1 MKKNFW
7 FIMAAAAVFAAC
19 SNGDNFDEI
28 KGGDN
33 TPSVPVE
40 DSEIEVVFGKA
51 TTATVEQAN
60 TRAALAESW
69 NNERIAI
76 WGVDRSDAAQWNSA
90 TSHIF
95 KQTGPVTATVA
106 PGGEVNFENGPY
118 FYPMSSNVNYSFYS
132 CYPVTNNT
140 QVSSR
145 SITCSYSIDGKT
157 DIMWG
162 DAVCPDGEGL
172 DGTVYSGFNALY
184 FRKAIGAQTPN
195 LQFKHCLSRLN
206 FVVTK
211 GRDGG
216 GKTVPVAVKDIKVM
230 AVPISASLKV
240 VGADAGVLTEGVQT
254 GELLLYKGDT
264 PAFTDLVTP
273 ELNNETAVG
282 TVLLMPSK
290 SKTYQLSVTLEA
302 LDDQGQPTGNTD
314 TGTVTITSN
323 EDFAANTKYKVILT
337 VYGLQVV
344 DIKARMAKWLEGD
357 DIYQEVN

>member
-1 MKKNFW
+1 MKKNFL
-7 FIMAAAAVFAAC
+7 FIMAAATMFAAC

-51 TTATVEQAN
+51 TTATVEQAK
-60 TRAALAESW
+60 TRAALSESW

-76 WGVDRSDAAQWNSA
+76 WGVDRSDAAQWNSPA
-90 TSHIF
+90 SHIF
-95 KQTGPVTATVA
+95 KQTAPVTATVA

-118 FYPMSSNVNYSFYS
+118 YYPMSSNVNYSFYS
-132 CYPVTNNT
+132 CYPISSNT
-140 QVSSR
+140 QASSR
-145 SITCSYSIDGKT
+145 SITCSYTIDGKT
-157 DIMWG
+157 DILWG

-184 FRKAIGAQTPN
+184 FRKVIGAKTPN

-206 FVVTK
+206 FMVTK
-211 GRDGG
+211 GVDGG

-230 AVPISASLKV
+230 EVPTSASLKV
-240 VGADAGVLTEGVQT
+240 VGAGAGVLTEGNVT
-254 GELLLYKGDT
+254 GNLSLYKGDS
-264 PAFTDLVTP
+264 PAFEDLVTP
-273 ELNNETAVG
+273 EPGKQTPVG

-290 SKTYQLSVTLEA
+290 SKTYRLSVTLEA
-302 LDDQGQPTGNTD
+302 LNEKGEPTGNTD
-314 TGTVTITSN
+314 TGTVTITST

-344 DIKARMAKWLEGD
+344 DIKATMVPWADGD

>member
-1 MKKNFW
+1 MKKNFL
-7 FIMAAAAVFAAC
+7 FIMAAAAIFAGC

-33 TPSVPVE
+33 TPLVPVE
-40 DSEIEVVFGKA
+40 DSEIEVVFGKT
-51 TTATVEQAN
+51 TTATIEQAK
-60 TRAALAESW
+60 TRAALGESW
-69 NNERIAI
+69 NDERIAI
-76 WGVDRSDAAQWNSA
+76 WGVDRSEAAQWNSA

-95 KQTGPVTATVA
+95 KQTAPVTATVA
-106 PGGEVNFENGPY
+106 RGGVVNFENGPY
-118 FYPMSSNVNYSFYS
+118 YYPMSSNVNYSFYS
-132 CYPVTNNT
+132 CYPVSAST
-140 QVSSR
+140 QVSAR
-145 SITCSYSIDGKT
+145 SITCSYTIDGKT

-162 DAVCPDGEGL
+162 DAVCLDGEGL
-172 DGTVYSGFNALY
+172 DGKVYSGFNALY
-184 FRKAIGAQTPN
+184 FRKVVGAQTPN

-211 GRDGG
+211 GSDGG

-230 AVPISASLKV
+230 EVPTSASLRV
-240 VGADAGVLTEGVQT
+240 VGTGAGVLTEGAQT

-264 PAFTDLVTP
+264 PAFADLVTP
-273 ELNNETAVG
+273 ELGKETPVG

-290 SKTYQLSVTLEA
+290 SKTYKLSITLEA
-302 LDDQGQPTGNTD
+302 LNEQGEPTGNTD
-314 TGTVTITSN
+314 TGTVTITST

-344 DIKARMAKWLEGD
+344 DIRATMIPWTDGD